1 MMDLKSNQKSIKNQ
15 SIHIIVNNIYTITS
29 SRSYSSSKIARQ
41 HGIGKEEPITLSH
54 YIMFA
59 TTTATVTAIAI
70 ILVSSSI
77 RGSIV
82 VVDAFSSQQIIIT
95 PTKTTT
101 RSILAGRKN
110 NNDNRSK
117 LPLIFDDDG
126 RTTTYG
132 CTASSSSPFS
142 STSTIRTRMMTTTS
156 LNLSTDDNN
165 DEIENNNL
173 VSGIN
178 TIFSKFFSFT
188 SLMAVWLP
196 LFAIWGIPALVDNAR
211 SFPPNS
217 PQQFQAVTILIV
229 SNRIYLY
236 SLAVTIVG
244 LAAIRG
250 SKFDPPSLGQ
260 RLTSVTE
267 ELLVFD
273 RPLQVVLDNNN
284 KEGEEEEEEEV
295 IEGDE
300 SVQEA
305 SKISLPLP
313 SPSPPSPSY
322 IQKMV
327 DDSGLEENL
336 DNVNTETQ
344 AILLPVL
351 VSGLLAASVLSLP
364 IWEDGINL
372 IGSASSTTTDNNELF
387 LQLKKAIADIIP
399 VVSQGWNAL
408 LLALFTRAEIR
419 RIGYELFGVEIT
431 NIDEA
436 IDGDLEKSR
445 NTVQIILEIVIAIS
459 ITGYGAYYLQYWPA
473 CNFVNMS
480 IAILVARAI
489 QLNTFQSILGALTL
503 LTIYD
508 GASVF
513 LIPAANAFVD
523 SSSSSSSLVGVDSS
537 LILSLSSSSSNT
549 LIADASASASA
560 MGSVAIQKLTSTSF
574 QPGLLVAKLDGDKI
588 TGALGLGD
596 AVFPSILATFLK
608 RFDNEQQTLS
618 TSKSTSTSLSLFV
631 VSLVGYIIGCI
642 LCELA
647 PTISTGGL
655 PALVF
660 ILPSMLISVTGGAI
674 VSNQF
679 DNLWNYNASSSDPT
693 TTGSSNK

>member
-1 MMDLKSNQKSIKNQ
+1 MI
-15 SIHIIVNNIYTITS
+15 
-29 SRSYSSSKIARQ
+29 
-41 HGIGKEEPITLSH
+41 
-54 YIMFA
+54 A
-59 TTTATVTAIAI
+59 TTTATITVIAI

-101 RSILAGRKN
+101 RSILAGRN
-110 NNDNRSK
+110 NNNNGNRSK
-117 LPLIFDDDG
+117 LPLIFDDDR
-126 RTTTYG
+126 RTTTHG

-156 LNLSTDDNN
+156 LNLSTDDDD

-173 VSGIN
+173 ISGIN
-178 TIFSKFFSFT
+178 TIFSKFFSFS

-284 KEGEEEEEEEV
+284 KEGEEEEEEV
-295 IEGDE
+295 IEDNE
-300 SVQEA
+300 YVQEA
-305 SKISLPLP
+305 SKASPL
-313 SPSPPSPSY
+313 SPSPQSPSY

-372 IGSASSTTTDNNELF
+372 FGSASSTATDNNELF

-419 RIGYELFGVEIT
+419 RIGYELFGLEIT

-489 QLNTFQSILGALTL
+489 QLNTFQSIVGALTL

-537 LILSLSSSSSNT
+537 LLLSSTSSSSNT

-679 DNLWNYNASSSDPT
+679 DNLWNYNSSSSDPT

>member
-1 MMDLKSNQKSIKNQ
+1 MI
-15 SIHIIVNNIYTITS
+15 
-29 SRSYSSSKIARQ
+29 
-41 HGIGKEEPITLSH
+41 
-54 YIMFA
+54 A
-59 TTTATVTAIAI
+59 TTTATVTVIAI

-101 RSILAGRKN
+101 RSILAGRN
-110 NNDNRSK
+110 NNNYGNRSK
-117 LPLIFDDDG
+117 LPVIFDDDG
-126 RTTTYG
+126 RTTTHG

-156 LNLSTDDNN
+156 LNLSTDDDD

-173 VSGIN
+173 ISGIN
-178 TIFSKFFSFT
+178 TIFSKFFSFS

-196 LFAIWGIPALVDNAR
+196 LFAIWGIPALVDHAR

-250 SKFDPPSLGQ
+250 STFDPPSLGQ

-284 KEGEEEEEEEV
+284 KEGGGEEEEKV

-305 SKISLPLP
+305 SKTPP
-313 SPSPPSPSY
+313 SSSPQSPQSPSY

-372 IGSASSTTTDNNELF
+372 FGSASSTATDNNELF

-419 RIGYELFGVEIT
+419 RIGYELFGVEMA

-489 QLNTFQSILGALTL
+489 QLNTFQSIVGALTL

-537 LILSLSSSSSNT
+537 LLLSSSSSNT

-618 TSKSTSTSLSLFV
+618 TSTSTSTSTSLSLFV
-631 VSLVGYIIGCI
+631 VSLVGYIIGCM
-642 LCELA
+642 LCEFA

-679 DNLWNYNASSSDPT
+679 DNLWNYNSSSSDPT

>member
-1 MMDLKSNQKSIKNQ
+1 MI
-15 SIHIIVNNIYTITS
+15 
-29 SRSYSSSKIARQ
+29 
-41 HGIGKEEPITLSH
+41 
-54 YIMFA
+54 A
-59 TTTATVTAIAI
+59 TTTVTAIAI

-95 PTKTTT
+95 PKTTT
-101 RSILAGRKN
+101 RSILAGSKN
-110 NNDNRSK
+110 NNGNRSK
-117 LPLIFDDDG
+117 LLLIFDDDG
-126 RTTTYG
+126 TTTHG
-132 CTASSSSPFS
+132 CTALSLSPFT
-142 STSTIRTRMMTTTS
+142 STSTRTRMMTTTS
-156 LNLSTDDNN
+156 LNLSTDTDSDDDDD
-165 DEIENNNL
+165 DEREKENNSL
-173 VSGIN
+173 VSG
-178 TIFSKFFSFT
+178 TIFGKLSSFS
-188 SLMAVWLP
+188 SLIALWLP
-196 LFAIWGIPALVDNAR
+196 LFAIWGIPSLVDNAR

-236 SLAVTIVG
+236 SLALTIVG
-244 LAAIRG
+244 LAAVRG
-250 SKFDPPSLGQ
+250 SKFDPSSLGQ

-267 ELLVFD
+267 ELLIFD

-284 KEGEEEEEEEV
+284 KEEEEV
-295 IEGDE
+295 IEGGE

-305 SKISLPLP
+305 SKIPPPPSQQQP
-313 SPSPPSPSY
+313 SPSF

-351 VSGLLAASVLSLP
+351 VSGLLAVSVLSLP

-372 IGSASSTTTDNNELF
+372 FGSASSTTTDNNELL
-387 LQLKKAIADIIP
+387 LQLKKSIADVIP
-399 VVSQGWNAL
+399 FVSQGWNAL

-419 RIGYELFGVEIT
+419 RIGYELFGLEIT

-445 NTVQIILEIVIAIS
+445 NNIQIILEIVIAIS

-489 QLNTFQSILGALTL
+489 QLNTFQSIVAALTL

-513 LIPAANAFVD
+513 LIPAASAFVD
-523 SSSSSSSLVGVDSS
+523 SSSSSSSIMVDDSS
-537 LILSLSSSSSNT
+537 LLLSSST
-549 LIADASASASA
+549 LMSDASASASA
-560 MGSVAIQKLTSTSF
+560 MGSVAIQKLTSTTF
-574 QPGLLVAKLDGDKI
+574 QPGLLVTKLDGDKI

-596 AVFPSILATFLK
+596 AVFPSMLATFLK
-608 RFDNEQQTLS
+608 RFDNEQQTL
-618 TSKSTSTSLSLFV
+618 STSTSLSLFV

-642 LCELA
+642 LCEFA
-647 PTISTGGL
+647 PTISTGGI

-660 ILPSMLISVTGGAI
+660 ILPSMLISVTGGAR

-679 DNLWNYNASSSDPT
+679 DNLWNYNSSSSDPT
-693 TTGSSNK
+693 TTSSSNK

>member
-1 MMDLKSNQKSIKNQ
+1 MI
-15 SIHIIVNNIYTITS
+15 
-29 SRSYSSSKIARQ
+29 
-41 HGIGKEEPITLSH
+41 
-54 YIMFA
+54 A

-70 ILVSSSI
+70 LLVSSSI

-101 RSILAGRKN
+101 RSILAGRRN
-110 NNDNRSK
+110 NNGNRSK
-117 LPLIFDDDG
+117 LPVIFDDDG
-126 RTTTYG
+126 RTTTHG

-156 LNLSTDDNN
+156 LNLSTDDDD

-173 VSGIN
+173 ISGIN
-178 TIFSKFFSFT
+178 TIFSKFFSFS
-188 SLMAVWLP
+188 SLMALWLP

-284 KEGEEEEEEEV
+284 KEGEEEEEEV

-305 SKISLPLP
+305 SKTPP
-313 SPSPPSPSY
+313 SSSPQSPQSPSY

-372 IGSASSTTTDNNELF
+372 FGSASSTTTDNNELL

-419 RIGYELFGVEIT
+419 RIGYELFGLEIT

-489 QLNTFQSILGALTL
+489 QLNTFQSIVGALTL

-537 LILSLSSSSSNT
+537 LLLSLSSSSSNT

-679 DNLWNYNASSSDPT
+679 DNLWNYNSSSSDPT

>member
-1 MMDLKSNQKSIKNQ
+1 MI
-15 SIHIIVNNIYTITS
+15 
-29 SRSYSSSKIARQ
+29 
-41 HGIGKEEPITLSH
+41 
-54 YIMFA
+54 A
-59 TTTATVTAIAI
+59 TTTATVTVLAI
-70 ILVSSSI
+70 IIVSSSI

-95 PTKTTT
+95 PTKPTT
-101 RSILAGRKN
+101 RSILAGRRN
-110 NNDNRSK
+110 TNGNRSM
-117 LPLIFDDDG
+117 LPLIFDDDW
-126 RTTTYG
+126 RTTTHG

-156 LNLSTDDNN
+156 LNLSTDDDD
-165 DEIENNNL
+165 DEIENSNL
-173 VSGIN
+173 ISSIN
-178 TIFSKFFSFT
+178 TIFGKFFSFS
-188 SLMAVWLP
+188 SLMALWLP
-196 LFAIWGIPALVDNAR
+196 LFAIWGIPALVDHAR

-284 KEGEEEEEEEV
+284 KEGEEEEEVV

-305 SKISLPLP
+305 SKTLLSPPSL
-313 SPSPPSPSY
+313 PSPSY

-372 IGSASSTTTDNNELF
+372 FGSASSTTTDNNELF

-419 RIGYELFGVEIT
+419 RIGYELFGLEIT

-489 QLNTFQSILGALTL
+489 QLNTFQSIVGALTL

-523 SSSSSSSLVGVDSS
+523 SSSSSSSIVGVDSS
-537 LILSLSSSSSNT
+537 LLLSSTSSSSNT

-631 VSLVGYIIGCI
+631 VSLVGYIIGCM
-642 LCELA
+642 LCEFA

-679 DNLWNYNASSSDPT
+679 DNLWNYNSSSSDPT